1 MKKDTIKK
9 IPAGLEKNLGTGDM
23 ILPSEE
29 TVSQELQIV
38 SDNQL
43 ITIPKLRERIAKRYG
58 VTTACPKTTLST
70 LRVMIDA
77 DSMIASRVVNGK
89 GELITKDP
97 NKQLDL
103 MNKGQFEIDESGKK
117 LKVKDFKK
125 YLNNPSLPYS
135 ASVRNSSF
143 S

>member
-1 MKKDTIKK
+1 MRDSIDNNKNYKMSTDTIKK

-29 TVSQELQIV
+29 TVSQELRNV
-38 SDNQL
+38 SDNAL
-43 ITIPKLRERIAKRYG
+43 ITIPKLREQIAQKFG

-70 LRVMIDA
+70 LRKMM
-77 DSMIASRVVNGK
+77 DSNSTLASKVVNGK

-97 NKQLDL
+97 YKQLGL
-103 MNKGQFEIDESGKK
+103 MITGQFVIDESGNK

-125 YLNNPSLPYS
+125 YL
-135 ASVRNSSF
+135 V
-143 S
+143 